1 MLAGLRVGGP
11 VDVHILRQRNAWRNR
26 FVCAGSGAPSSRKC
40 AFFTADVQPMLML
53 DAVRLH
59 TAGVIL
65 STRARM
71 QMWPLVVHARCVW
84 LLHPLDTGAFL
95 LYKLCMRE
103 LYQSARA
110 SSGTGVLE
118 VGGFLQCVHGAVRL
132 VLESRSWAT
141 AAGRVSLKRRQ
152 TAVSNSMRRTMQLE
166 GYPTPAQHQACF
178 LRNLA
183 APHALLRRSTPP
195 ANAQRPP
202 SLP

>member
-1 MLAGLRVGGP
+1 MFMLG
-11 VDVHILRQRNAWRNR
+11 
-26 FVCAGSGAPSSRKC
+26 
-40 AFFTADVQPMLML
+40 
-53 DAVRLH
+53 AVRLH
-59 TAGVIL
+59 TAGAIL
-65 STRARM
+65 PTCARIHT
-71 QMWPLVVHARCVW
+71 WPLVVHAHCAW
-84 LLHPLDTGAFL
+84 LLRPLNREAAL
-95 LYKLCMRE
+95 LYKLCVRK